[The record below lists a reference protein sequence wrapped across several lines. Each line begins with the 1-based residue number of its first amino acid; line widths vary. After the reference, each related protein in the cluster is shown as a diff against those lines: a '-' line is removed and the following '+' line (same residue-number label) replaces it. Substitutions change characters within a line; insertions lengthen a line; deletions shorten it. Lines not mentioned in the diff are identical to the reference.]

1 MACLTPSIITKVYH
15 DLWVEYWSRSF
26 VVILTTSITNHSSV
40 SWPLGVVFVTLLC
53 CRSDGAD
60 YHSSMSRP
68 LDGVFVTLLCCRSN
82 GADYHSSM
90 SRPLDGVFVRLLC
103 GRSDSVDY
111 HSSVSRP
118 LDGVFVTL
126 LCGRFDGVNYHR
138 SAIQAQQQKDRY
150 KKNLNQYEIVIG
162 SFSYGFLEAWV
173 RFLRLFKAL
182 EGIIS
187 SCASPSSCVLAVD
200 I

>member
-1 MACLTPSIITKVYH
+1 M
-15 DLWVEYWSRSF
+15 
-26 VVILTTSITNHSSV
+26 VILTTSIINHSSVSWPLGVVFVTLLYGNSDDVFINHSSV

-60 YHSSMSRP
+60 YHSSM
-68 LDGVFVTLLCCRSN
+68 
-82 GADYHSSM
+82 
-90 SRPLDGVFVRLLC
+90 
-103 GRSDSVDY
+103 
-111 HSSVSRP
+111 SRP